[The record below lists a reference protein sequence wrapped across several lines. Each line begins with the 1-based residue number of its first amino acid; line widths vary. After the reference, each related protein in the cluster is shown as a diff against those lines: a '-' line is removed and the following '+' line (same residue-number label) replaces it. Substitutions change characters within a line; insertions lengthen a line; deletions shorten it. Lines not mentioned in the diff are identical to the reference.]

1 MYTLLSPRSDTRS
14 RGYQLGLFNLLQKVL
29 STVNNLKREINGK
42 MGDNCKENGGI
53 FRSKCGMAHQAN
65 KGFVGNGGDSA
76 KDLEQKV
83 EK

>member
-1 MYTLLSPRSDTRS
+1 MVKWAT
-14 RGYQLGLFNLLQKVL
+14 
-29 STVNNLKREINGK
+29 TV
-42 MGDNCKENGGI
+42 KENGGI